1 GLDVVKSAI
10 GRVNGTVEIRS
21 EKGVGTEFQ
30 IRLPLTLAILPALMV
45 VVSEQVLALPLPIV
59 EEIVDFD
66 ARASS
71 VLDGREVL
79 SLRGEVLPLLD
90 LERWVGP
97 PAAGGEQRV
106 KYAIVSSTGD
116 SRAALL
122 VDRLLGQEDVVIKSL
137 GSRLR
142 TLPGFAG
149 ATITGDGGIAL
160 IVDVGTLLASWSRVA
175 VRAPARSAA

>member
-1 GLDVVKSAI
+1 M
-10 GRVNGTVEIRS
+10 
-21 EKGVGTEFQ
+21 
-30 IRLPLTLAILPALMV
+30 LAP
-45 VVSEQVLALPLPIV
+45 PLPIV

-66 ARASS
+66 SRALG

-97 PAAGGEQRV
+97 PADGGPRV
-106 KYAIVSSTGD
+106 KYAIIASTGV

-122 VDRLLGQEDVVIKSL
+122 VDKLLGQEDVVIKSL

-160 IVDVGTLLASWSRVA
+160 IVDVGTLLAAWSRVA